1 MSYTEDAKRLRP
13 IIEEASKSLSDEEA
27 VNAPELFPAWSG
39 ARVAYVKDDRVKYE
53 DFLFKCLQ
61 SHTSQPDWT
70 PTAAVSLWVRVDDPS
85 EEWPEWRQPTGAHDA
100 YEKGYKVSH
109 NDKHWISNVDANV
122 WEPGV
127 YGWDEFK

>member
-1 MSYTEDAKRLRP
+1 MSYVDDAKRLRP

-39 ARVAYVKDDRVKYE
+39 DGIAYAKDDRVKYD

-61 SHTSQPDWT
+61 AHTSQSDWT
-70 PTAAVSLWVRVDDPS
+70 PVAAVSLWVRVDDPS
-85 EEWPEWRQPTGAHDA
+85 EEWPEWRQPAGAHDA

-109 NDKHWISNVDANV
+109 NEKHWVSNVDANV

-127 YGWDEFK
+127 YGWDEA

>member
-1 MSYTEDAKRLRP
+1 MSYVDDAKRLRP

-27 VNAPELFPAWSG
+27 INAPELFPAWSG
-39 ARVAYVKDDRVKYE
+39 DSIAYAKDDRVKYE

-61 SHTSQPDWT
+61 AHTSQPDWT
-70 PTAAVSLWVRVDDPS
+70 PIAAVSLWVRVDDPS
-85 EEWPEWRQPTGAHDA
+85 EEWPEWRQPAGAHDA

-109 NDKHWISNVDANV
+109 NEKHWISNVDANV

-127 YGWDEFK
+127 YGWDEA

>member
-1 MSYTEDAKRLRP
+1 MSYVDDAKRLRP

-39 ARVAYVKDDRVKYE
+39 DGIAYAKDDRVKYE

-61 SHTSQPDWT
+61 AHTSQPDWT
-70 PTAAVSLWVRVDDPS
+70 PVAAVSLWVRVDDPS
-85 EEWPEWRQPTGAHDA
+85 EEWPEWRQPAGAHDA

-109 NDKHWISNVDANV
+109 NEKHWVSNVDANV

-127 YGWDEFK
+127 YGWDEA